1 MAKMLIASE
10 LVDSESNET
19 TTIKNPATGEVVDN
33 VPKGTIKDIRRAI
46 DAAKGAL
53 KKWSTMA
60 PSKRG
65 AILLAA
71 GHTILQREK
80 ELATLLTKEQG
91 KPMRESI
98 LEIRRFVHTLDHYG
112 GMAKTMRTSAVMLD
126 TGRHGLVLRKP
137 LGVCGSIV
145 PWNFPVSLMGN
156 KLGPALL
163 AGNCVVVKP
172 AGTTPLTDLRHLRDH
187 RQGDPRRR
195 RSQRGFEL
203 RHRSRQRGRRGITRQ
218 SDG

>member
-10 LVDSESNET
+10 LVDSESKET

-33 VPKGTIKDIRRAI
+33 VPKGTINDIRRAI

-65 AILLAA
+65 AVLLAA
-71 GHTILQREK
+71 GHTILQKEK

-126 TGRHGLVLRKP
+126 TGRHGIVLRKP
-137 LGVCGSIV
+137 FGRLWFDCAV
-145 PWNFPVSLMGN
+145 
-156 KLGPALL
+156 
-163 AGNCVVVKP
+163 
-172 AGTTPLTDLRHLRDH
+172 
-187 RQGDPRRR
+187 
-195 RSQRGFEL
+195 EL
-203 RHRSRQRGRRGITRQ
+203 SRCL
-218 SDG
+218 